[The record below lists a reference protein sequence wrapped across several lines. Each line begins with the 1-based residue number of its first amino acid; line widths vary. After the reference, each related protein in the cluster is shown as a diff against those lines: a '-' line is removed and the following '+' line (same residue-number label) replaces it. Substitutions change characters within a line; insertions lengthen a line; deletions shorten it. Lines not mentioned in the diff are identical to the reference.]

1 MDDDQSIR
9 RWNFNHLVTYII
21 ILTLSLRAEYFSLAV
36 SLVTKSNLFA
46 GPFENVYAILRYTRS
61 NLEHQT

>member
-21 ILTLSLRAEYFSLAV
+21 ILTQSLRAEYFSLAV
-36 SLVTKSNLFA
+36 SLVTKSNLLLDHLKMCMQYSDI
-46 GPFENVYAILRYTRS
+46 P
-61 NLEHQT
+61 EHQT